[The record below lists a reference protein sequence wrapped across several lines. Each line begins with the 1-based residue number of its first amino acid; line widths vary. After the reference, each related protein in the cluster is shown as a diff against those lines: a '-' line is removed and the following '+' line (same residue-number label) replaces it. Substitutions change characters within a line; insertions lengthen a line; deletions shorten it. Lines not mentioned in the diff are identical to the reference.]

1 MTKGFIDMTAL
12 TSALG
17 AVKQGFRSSLSD
29 AHDQNLIEVTY
40 FLLHD
45 KMRVIP
51 HPGNIDAEVGDVA
64 TFFSVLPAVTTTVS
78 PTERAEAAKLSKEF
92 LETHKD
98 VLAEIWE
105 RAIRNQALWNWA
117 VPQR

>member
-1 MTKGFIDMTAL
+1 MTTGFIDMTAL

-17 AVKQGFRSSLSD
+17 AVKQGFGSSLSD

-51 HPGNIDAEVGDVA
+51 HPGKTDAEVGDVA
-64 TFFSVLPAVTTTVS
+64 TFFSVLPAVTTTIS
-78 PTERAEAAKLSKEF
+78 PTKQARAARISKEF

-98 VLAEIWE
+98 
-105 RAIRNQALWNWA
+105 ALVA
-117 VPQR
+117 V